1 MCALIHTRSRPTAR
15 ASGRPHRSQCATAAD
30 LGHQPAAGGGVPSHR
45 GGRRQ
50 HRTSLHADRALR
62 AAGTRGSAAPRVSV
76 QQLHA
81 VVDVLRDGSTRL
93 FEATGGGG
101 DVQLLTDGR
110 DIYAR
115 TAGGQFY
122 NLLTAPSQPMLVVGD
137 EKLLRE
143 LGGKV
148 RARKSGK
155 SSRGRRPAAE

>member
-1 MCALIHTRSRPTAR
+1 
-15 ASGRPHRSQCATAAD
+15 
-30 LGHQPAAGGGVPSHR
+30 
-45 GGRRQ
+45 
-50 HRTSLHADRALR
+50 
-62 AAGTRGSAAPRVSV
+62 V